1 MRNFQ
6 KRERLK
12 YIMQSKLF
20 LMFLRIGIFTFIYRM
35 FSFINKLEE
44 TGKNRKIV
52 EDKITELEKSKE
64 KLNSDI
70 IKLKTEKGIEESIRE
85 RFGLAKDGEGMIMV
99 IDDKN
104 QIKTQK
110 EPESGVFWSV
120 IKSWFK

>member
-20 LMFLRIGIFTFIYRM
+20 LMFLSIVIFTFIYSM
-35 FSFINKLEE
+35 FSFINKMEE